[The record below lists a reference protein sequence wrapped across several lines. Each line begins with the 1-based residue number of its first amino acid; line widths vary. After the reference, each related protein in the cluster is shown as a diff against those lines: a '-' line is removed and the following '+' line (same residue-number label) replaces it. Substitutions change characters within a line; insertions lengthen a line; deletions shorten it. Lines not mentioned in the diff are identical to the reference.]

1 MLQTYINTFYY
12 VKCATCVMLQL
23 LNTAA
28 GKNREAK
35 EMKDTESG
43 CLFMPEGRE
52 TGQKIRKEGQR

>member
-1 MLQTYINTFYY
+1 ML
-12 VKCATCVMLQL
+12 KLQ
-23 LNTAA
+23 NRKEQ

-35 EMKDTESG
+35 EMKETESA